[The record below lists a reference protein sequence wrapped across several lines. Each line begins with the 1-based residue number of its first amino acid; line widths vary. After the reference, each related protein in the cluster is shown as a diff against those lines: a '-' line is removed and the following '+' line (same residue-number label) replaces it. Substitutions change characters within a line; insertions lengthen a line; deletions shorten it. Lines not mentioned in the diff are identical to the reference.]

1 MRSVSIIPA
10 IVAVFVSVS
19 SAALAQAWDIYTNR
33 DNFFTVNL
41 PDEPKETSAPYK
53 TAKGTNL
60 TIKTFTATAP
70 AGTLLSGTYALHVVD
85 YASATG
91 ELATA
96 IEEAAKTFRAKGK
109 VTYEG
114 VNMLDNHRSWRQTV
128 ESANQRILTEILI
141 AKNNR
146 LYISEASTALNA
158 PVPAQFQASLQ
169 ILDENGVRIRYAR
182 VESNIPGEVVPVTP
196 QNTQR
201 ISTEIG
207 AQVAGTWRNPAGG
220 TCEAA
225 YFKSGERV
233 KSPRGEEAM
242 TGTVTNAGLTITGQL
257 LIAGPRVGQFINP
270 MNDRAIFL
278 FDTLPGN
285 KLMFTA
291 IGAPAAGWPDA
302 TLERCQG

>member
-1 MRSVSIIPA
+1 MRMFPIVPA
-10 IVAVFVSVS
+10 VLSLFVSSV
-19 SAALAQAWDIYTNR
+19 AFAQAWDIYTNR
-33 DNFFTVNL
+33 ENFFTVNL
-41 PDEPKETSAPYK
+41 PAEPKESSAPYK

-60 TIKTFTATAP
+60 TMKSWTAQAP
-70 AGTLLSGTYALHVVD
+70 AGTLLAGTYALHVID
-85 YASATG
+85 YSSATG

-96 IEEAAKTFRAKGK
+96 IEEAAKIYKAKGAVK
-109 VTYEG
+109 YEG
-114 VNMLDNHRSWRQTV
+114 VNMLDNHRSWRQTI
-128 ESANQRILTEILI
+128 ENANQRILTEILI

-146 LYISEASTALNA
+146 LYISEATSALGA

-196 QNTQR
+196 ANTVR
-201 ISTEIG
+201 VSTEIG
-207 AQVAGTWRNPAGG
+207 AAVAGVWRNPAGG

-233 KSPRGEEAM
+233 KSQRGEEAM
-242 TGTVTNAGLTITGQL
+242 VGTVTNAGQTITGQL

-278 FDTLPGN
+278 FDTLPGG

-291 IGAPAAGWPDA
+291 IGAPATGWPDV
-302 TLERCQG
+302 TLDKCAG

>member
-1 MRSVSIIPA
+1 MRIASIIPA
-10 IVAVFVSVS
+10 VIAVVVSIS
-19 SAALAQAWDIYTNR
+19 GAAFAQAWDIYTNR
-33 DNFFTVNL
+33 ENFFTVNL
-41 PDEPKETSAPYK
+41 PGEPTEASAPYK

-60 TIKTFTATAP
+60 TMKTWTAIAP
-70 AGTLLSGTYALHVVD
+70 AGTLLSGRYSLHVID
-85 YASATG
+85 YSSATG

-96 IEEAAKTFRAKGK
+96 IEEAAKIYRAKGK
-109 VTYEG
+109 VPYEG

-128 ESANQRILTEILI
+128 ENDSERILTEILV

-146 LYISEASTALNA
+146 LYISESATALGA

-182 VESNIPGEVVPVTP
+182 VESNIPGEVVPVT
-196 QNTQR
+196 QANTQQV
-201 ISTEIG
+201 STQIG
-207 AQVAGTWRNPAGG
+207 TQVAGVWRNPQGG

-242 TGTVTNAGLTITGQL
+242 NGTVTNAGLTITGQL

-270 MNDRAIFL
+270 MTDRAIFL

>member
-1 MRSVSIIPA
+1 MRIVPIVPA
-10 IVAVFVSVS
+10 VLALFVSG
-19 SAALAQAWDIYTNR
+19 AAFAQAWDIYTNR
-33 DNFFTVNL
+33 DNFFTLNL
-41 PDEPKETSAPYK
+41 PAEPKETSTPYR
-53 TAKGTNL
+53 TEKGTNL
-60 TIKTFTATAP
+60 TMKTWTAEAP
-70 AGTLLSGTYALHVVD
+70 AGTLLAGSYMLHVVD
-85 YASATG
+85 YSSAAG
-91 ELATA
+91 ELGTA
-96 IEEAAKTFRAKGK
+96 IEEAAKKYRTRGAVK
-109 VTYEG
+109 YEG

-128 ESANQRILTEILI
+128 ENANQRILTEILV

-146 LYISEASTALNA
+146 LYISEAVTAINA

-169 ILDENGVRIRYAR
+169 ILDESGVRIRYAR

-196 QNTQR
+196 QNTR
-201 ISTEIG
+201 RVSDEIG
-207 AQVAGTWRNPAGG
+207 ANVAGVWRDPSG
-220 TCEAA
+220 TCQAA

-242 TGTVTNAGLTITGQL
+242 VGTIVNRGQTITGQL

-291 IGAPAAGWPDA
+291 IGDPATGWPDV
-302 TLERCQG
+302 TLDRCTG

>member
-1 MRSVSIIPA
+1 
-10 IVAVFVSVS
+10 VAVFVSVS

-53 TAKGTNL
+53 TAKGTAL
-60 TIKTFTATAP
+60 TMKTFTATAP
-70 AGTLLSGTYALHVVD
+70 AGTLLSGTYSLHVVD
-85 YASATG
+85 YSSATG

-96 IEEAAKTFRAKGK
+96 IEEAAKTFRTKGK

-169 ILDENGVRIRYAR
+169 ILDADGVRIRYAR
-182 VESNIPGEVVPVTP
+182 VESNIPDEVVPVTP

-201 ISTEIG
+201 ISAEIG

-220 TCEAA
+220 TCQAA

-242 TGTVTNAGLTITGQL
+242 VGTVTNAGLTITGQL

-278 FDTLPGN
+278 FDANTAN
-285 KLMFTA
+285 KLNFVA
-291 IGAPAAGWPDA
+291 VGAPALGWPEV
-302 TLERCQG
+302 TLERCTG

>member
-1 MRSVSIIPA
+1 MRIASIIPA
-10 IVAVFVSVS
+10 VVAVFVSG
-19 SAALAQAWDIYTNR
+19 AAFAQAWDVYTNR
-33 DNFFTVNL
+33 ENFFTVNL
-41 PDEPKETSAPYK
+41 PAEPTETSAPYK

-60 TIKTFTATAP
+60 TMKTFTAVAP
-70 AGTLLSGTYALHVVD
+70 PGTLLSGKYSLHVVD
-85 YASATG
+85 YSSATG

-96 IEEAAKTFRAKGK
+96 IEEAAKTYRAKGK
-109 VTYEG
+109 VPYEG
-114 VNMLDNHRSWRQTV
+114 VNMLDNHRSWRQTI
-128 ESANQRILTEILI
+128 ENANERILTEILV

-146 LYISEASTALNA
+146 LYISESSTALNA

-182 VESNIPGEVVPVTP
+182 VESNIPGEIVPVTP

-207 AQVAGTWRNPAGG
+207 AQVAGVWRNPQGG
-220 TCEAA
+220 SCQAA

-242 TGTVTNAGLTITGQL
+242 TGTVTNAGMTITGQL

-270 MNDRAIFL
+270 MTDRAIFL

-291 IGAPAAGWPDA
+291 IGEPAAGWPDA

>member
-1 MRSVSIIPA
+1 MRIASIVPA
-10 IVAVFVSVS
+10 VLSLFVSSV
-19 SAALAQAWDIYTNR
+19 AFAQAWDIYTNR

-41 PDEPKETSAPYK
+41 PADPAETSAPYK
-53 TAKGTNL
+53 TDKGTNL
-60 TIKTFTATAP
+60 TMKTWTAQAP

-85 YASATG
+85 YSSATG

-96 IEEAAKTFRAKGK
+96 IEEAAKTYRAKGK

-128 ESANQRILTEILI
+128 ENANQRILTEILI

-146 LYISEASTALNA
+146 LYISEATTALGA

-182 VESNIPGEVVPVTP
+182 VESNIPDEVVPVTP
-196 QNTQR
+196 QNTR
-201 ISTEIG
+201 RVSDEIG
-207 AQVAGTWRNPAGG
+207 ANVAGIWRPANGS
-220 TCEAA
+220 CEAA

-242 TGTVTNAGLTITGQL
+242 VGTVTNAGMTITGQL

-270 MNDRAIFL
+270 MTDRAIFL
-278 FDTLPGN
+278 FDTLPGG
-285 KLMFTA
+285 KMMFTA
-291 IGAPAAGWPDA
+291 IGAPATGWPDV
-302 TLERCQG
+302 TLDKCTG

>member
-1 MRSVSIIPA
+1 MRIFPIVPA
-10 IVAVFVSVS
+10 VLSLFVSGV
-19 SAALAQAWDIYTNR
+19 AFAQAWDIYTNR
-33 DNFFTVNL
+33 ENFFTVNL
-41 PDEPKETSAPYK
+41 PDDPKEISTPYK
-53 TAKGTNL
+53 TAKDTNL
-60 TIKTFTATAP
+60 TMKTWTADAP
-70 AGTLLSGTYALHVVD
+70 AGTLLSGTYSLHVID
-85 YASATG
+85 YSSATG

-96 IEEAAKTFRAKGK
+96 IEEAAKTYRAKGK
-109 VTYEG
+109 ATYEG
-114 VNMLDNHRSWRQTV
+114 VNMLDNHRSWRQTI
-128 ESANQRILTEILI
+128 ENANQRILTEILV

-146 LYISEASTALNA
+146 LYISEATTALGA

-196 QNTQR
+196 QNTR
-201 ISTEIG
+201 RVSDEIG
-207 AQVAGTWRNPAGG
+207 GNVVGVWRNPQGG
-220 TCEAA
+220 SCETA

-242 TGTVTNAGLTITGQL
+242 VGTVTNAGQTITGQL

-278 FDTLPGN
+278 FDTLPGG

-291 IGAPAAGWPDA
+291 IGAPATGWPDV
-302 TLERCQG
+302 TLEKCAG

>member
-1 MRSVSIIPA
+1 MHIRSLIPA
-10 IVAVFVSVS
+10 VVAVFV
-19 SAALAQAWDIYTNR
+19 AGGAYAQAWDIYTNR
-33 DNFFTVNL
+33 ENFFTVNL
-41 PDEPKETSAPYK
+41 PGEPTESSAPYK

-60 TIKTFTATAP
+60 TMKTWTAVAP
-70 AGTLLSGTYALHVVD
+70 PGTLLSGRYSLHVID
-85 YASATG
+85 YSSATG

-96 IEEAAKTFRAKGK
+96 IEEAAKIYRAKGK
-109 VTYEG
+109 VPYEG

-128 ESANQRILTEILI
+128 ENDNERILTEILV

-146 LYISEASTALNA
+146 LYISESATALNA

-182 VESNIPGEVVPVTP
+182 VESNIPGEVVPVT
-196 QNTQR
+196 QANTQLV
-201 ISTEIG
+201 STQIG
-207 AQVAGTWRNPAGG
+207 SQVAGVWRNPQGG
-220 TCEAA
+220 SCEAA

-242 TGTVTNAGLTITGQL
+242 NGTVTNAGMTITGQL

-270 MNDRAIFL
+270 MTDRAIFL

>member
-1 MRSVSIIPA
+1 MRIGS
-10 IVAVFVSVS
+10 IVAAVLAVVVSG
-19 SAALAQAWDIYTNR
+19 AAYAQAWDVYTNR

-41 PDEPKETSAPYK
+41 PGDPTETSAPYR

-60 TIKTFTATAP
+60 TMKTFTAVAP
-70 AGTLLSGTYALHVVD
+70 PGSLLSGKYSLHVVD
-85 YASATG
+85 YSSATG

-96 IEEAAKTFRAKGK
+96 IEEAAKGYSAKGK
-109 VTYEG
+109 VAYEG

-128 ESANQRILTEILI
+128 ETTNERILTEILV

-146 LYISEASTALNA
+146 LYISESATALNA
-158 PVPAQFQASLQ
+158 PPPAQFQASLQ

-196 QNTQR
+196 ANAVR
-201 ISTEIG
+201 ISAEIG

-220 TCEAA
+220 SCETA

-233 KSPRGEEAM
+233 KSSRGEEAM
-242 TGTVTNAGLTITGQL
+242 AGTVTNAGMTITGQL
-257 LIAGPRVGQFINP
+257 LIAGARVGQFINP
-270 MNDRAIFL
+270 TTDKAIFL

-291 IGAPAAGWPDA
+291 IGAPATGWPDV
-302 TLERCQG
+302 TLDKCTG

>member
-1 MRSVSIIPA
+1 MRVVGFIPA
-10 IVAVFVSVS
+10 VLALFVSG
-19 SAALAQAWDIYTNR
+19 AAYAQAWEIYTNR
-33 DNFFTVNL
+33 DNFFTVNF
-41 PDEPKETSAPYK
+41 PGEPKETSAPYK
-53 TAKGTNL
+53 TEKGTTL
-60 TIKTFTATAP
+60 TMKTFTATAP
-70 AGTLLSGTYALHVVD
+70 PGTLLSGTYSLHVVD
-85 YASATG
+85 YSTAPN

-128 ESANQRILTEILI
+128 ENANQRILTEILI

-146 LYISEASTALNA
+146 LYISEAANALDA
-158 PVPAQFQASLQ
+158 PVAAQFQASLQ

-196 QNTQR
+196 QNTRR
-201 ISTEIG
+201 ISDEIG
-207 AQVAGTWRNPAGG
+207 GNVAGVWRNPTGG
-220 TCEAA
+220 SCEAA
-225 YFKSGERV
+225 WFKSGERV
-233 KSPRGEEAM
+233 RSPRGEEAM
-242 TGTVTNAGLTITGQL
+242 VGTVTNAGMTITGQL

-270 MNDRAIFL
+270 STDRAIFL

-291 IGAPAAGWPDA
+291 IGAPAAGWPDV
-302 TLERCQG
+302 TLEKCTG

>member
-1 MRSVSIIPA
+1 MR
-10 IVAVFVSVS
+10 IVPIGLAVLSLFVSGF
-19 SAALAQAWDIYTNR
+19 AFAQAWDIYTNR
-33 DNFFTVNL
+33 ENFFTLNL
-41 PDEPKETSAPYK
+41 PAEPTETSAPYK
-53 TAKGTNL
+53 TDKGTNL
-60 TIKTFTATAP
+60 TMKTFTAQAP
-70 AGTLLSGTYALHVVD
+70 AGTLLAGTYALHVVD

-91 ELATA
+91 ELGTA
-96 IEEAAKTFRAKGK
+96 IEEAAKKFRARGTVK
-109 VTYEG
+109 YEG

-128 ESANQRILTEILI
+128 ETANQRILTEILV

-146 LYISEASTALNA
+146 LYISEATTAINA

-182 VESNIPGEVVPVTP
+182 VESNIPGEIVPVTP
-196 QNTQR
+196 QNTR
-201 ISTEIG
+201 RVSDEIG
-207 AQVAGTWRNPAGG
+207 ANVAGVWRNPSGG

-242 TGTVTNAGLTITGQL
+242 AGTITNRGMTITGQL

-285 KLMFTA
+285 KLTFTA
-291 IGAPAAGWPDA
+291 IGEPASGWPDV
-302 TLERCQG
+302 TLDRCTG

>member
-1 MRSVSIIPA
+1 MRIVSIA
-10 IVAVFVSVS
+10 SAVVAVVVSVS
-19 SAALAQAWDIYTNR
+19 GAAFAQAWDVYTNR

-41 PDEPKETSAPYK
+41 PGEPTETSSPYK
-53 TAKGTNL
+53 TAKGTTL
-60 TIKTFTATAP
+60 TMKTFTAIAP
-70 AGTLLSGTYALHVVD
+70 AGTLLSGKYVLHVID
-85 YASATG
+85 YSSATG

-96 IEEAAKTFRAKGK
+96 IQEAAKIYSAKGK
-109 VTYEG
+109 VAYEG
-114 VNMLDNHRSWRQTV
+114 VNMLDNHRSWRQTI
-128 ESANQRILTEILI
+128 ENANERILTEILI
-141 AKNNR
+141 ARNNR
-146 LYISEASTALNA
+146 LYISESSTALNA

-169 ILDENGVRIRYAR
+169 ILDEDGVRIRYQR

-196 QNTQR
+196 ANTQR
-201 ISTEIG
+201 VSAEIG
-207 AQVAGTWRNPAGG
+207 AQVTGVWRNPQGG
-220 TCEAA
+220 SCQTA

-242 TGTVTNAGLTITGQL
+242 TGTVVNAGMTITGQL

-291 IGAPAAGWPDA
+291 IGEPAAGWPDA